1 MKKIV
6 VLVLVLMAFATGCG
20 QSKNESLEGLFP
32 EVEIKIPKEINVGN
46 PVTIQAIVT
55 AGGKPVDD
63 AEEVALEIG
72 MVNGTDGTQEKTTVT
87 SSGNG
92 VYELEKTFEK
102 SGTYYVIAHTTALGM
117 HTMPKKEFQVTE

>member
-1 MKKIV
+1 MKRIV
-6 VLVLVLMAFATGCG
+6 VLVLVLVAFATGCS
-20 QSKNESLEGLFP
+20 QSNNESLEGLFP
-32 EVEIKIPKEINVGN
+32 EVEIKMPEEIKVGD
-46 PVTIQAIVT
+46 PVIIQAIVT

-63 AEEVALEIG
+63 AEEVTLEVG
-72 MVNGTDGTQEKTTVT
+72 MVEDADGTQEKTTVT

-102 SGTYYVIAHTTALGM
+102 SGDYYVIAHTTALNM

>member
-6 VLVLVLMAFATGCG
+6 VLALIIMAFATGCS
-20 QSKNESLEGLFP
+20 QSNNESLEGLFP
-32 EVEIKIPKEINVGN
+32 EVEIKMPEEVKVEN

-55 AGGKPVDD
+55 AGGEPVDD
-63 AEEVALEIG
+63 AEEVSLEIG
-72 MVNGTDGTQEKTTVT
+72 MVEEADGSQEKTTVT

-92 VYELEKTFEK
+92 VYELEKTFER

>member
-6 VLVLVLMAFATGCG
+6 VLALVLMAFVTGCS
-20 QSKNESLEGLFP
+20 QSNNESLEGLFP
-32 EVEIKIPKEINVGN
+32 EVEIKMTDEIKAGN

-63 AEEVALEIG
+63 AEEVSLEIG
-72 MVNGTDGTQEKTTVT
+72 MVDGADGTQEKTTVT

-102 SGTYYVIAHTTALGM
+102 PGAYYVIAHTTALGM